1 MPEGTS
7 LQVRVLPVR
16 LGDNSGAG
24 HGQSLRSHA
33 ARIPALSS
41 HLAETPMTNLVIQ
54 DGIGYIQTGNQLVSA
69 TPAEYVAEI
78 ERLSSALRTAN
89 ANHERFER
97 EWYLR
102 GDEIERLQRDLAA
115 ARLLLDERIA
125 LVHPLTDEPKATL
138 AKTASG
144 GTLRCGQHGL
154 PNEIQGD
161 RIGCRK
167 CFEVNR
173 KR

>member
-1 MPEGTS
+1 
-7 LQVRVLPVR
+7 
-16 LGDNSGAG
+16 
-24 HGQSLRSHA
+24 
-33 ARIPALSS
+33 
-41 HLAETPMTNLVIQ
+41 MTNLVIQ

-125 LVHPLTDEPKATL
+125 LVHPLTDEPGAEPRRPNCTTGADAYGIECRDPL
-138 AKTASG
+138 C
-144 GTLRCGQHGL
+144 LVHGS
-154 PNEIQGD
+154 Q
-161 RIGCRK
+161 
-167 CFEVNR
+167 VNR
-173 KR
+173 GAE